1 MRSKSSHALL
11 TIAALL
17 SASIAWPDCSTSSP
31 AARGPFGDVA
41 QFNATAEDGSLVF
54 VTHPPLSGKA
64 LYPVMVFSH
73 GTTGEYAMYKHAIET
88 YASHGFVVIF
98 PHVKSPTEDVKP
110 LTLDPHGKFA
120 IKGVHYAEQANS
132 NESSQLHNMLDLKNL
147 VLAGHS
153 MGATTTIMAAKILP
167 AGTAKVAI
175 AQHPGICGPFGPPPC
190 LGPGPLCNTW
200 MPSDF
205 REVSGKMPILLT
217 SATNDGAFWPA
228 PHTAEH
234 ELGCFHQSTDASDKD
249 PKAART
255 AFAQFNADVCADDGT
270 GGRYDR
276 KWSNGGHDCPML
288 PHSPETTW
296 VLVAAKLYAQL
307 DGDATSNC
315 HKMLWG
321 NQSSSLQKDPAV
333 EKFVINPP
341 SSASRGVFFTV

>member
-1 MRSKSSHALL
+1 MRSCNW
-11 TIAALL
+11 LL
-17 SASIAWPDCSTSSP
+17 SLAGWLATSVAWPDCSTSDT
-31 AARGPFGDVA
+31 AARGPFSDIGE
-41 QFNATAEDGSLVF
+41 FNATAEDGSLVF
-54 VTHPPLSGKA
+54 VTHPPLPGKSP
-64 LYPVMVFSH
+64 YPVMVFSH
-73 GTTGEYAMYKHAIET
+73 GTTGEYAMYEHAIQT

-120 IKGVHYAEQANS
+120 IKGVHFATAANS

-153 MGATTTIMAAKILP
+153 MGATTTIMAAQKLP

-205 REVSGKMPILLT
+205 RDVSAKMPVLLT
-217 SATNDGAFWPA
+217 TATNDGAFWPA

-234 ELGCFHQSTDASDKD
+234 ELGCFHESTDASDKSA
-249 PKAART
+249 KAAST
-255 AFAQFNADVCADDGT
+255 AFAQFSATVCADDGT

-307 DGDATSNC
+307 AGDPASTC

-333 EKFVINPP
+333 EKFVINSP
-341 SSASRGVFFTV
+341 SASADNFLLSV